1 MIFITEEYFRMTKYI
16 SLCLFAAIIFLFE
29 SCAVCSSC
37 YEQDSYKSSPYIDTE
52 IDTLDSLTILSEVRC
67 LEDNIKHIFKGKQII
82 YNIKIKEDYSRSLRH
97 SNDTIV
103 LNSFVITDKQGD
115 TLRTT
120 AIRRLFENSGDTI
133 NSLPYC
139 FVFDDSTAYESL
151 TMIMVSKGY
160 WKMPKTI
167 FDSYDL
173 QVNDYIL
180 RRENVE
186 YEWLLD
192 SGIRNIFD
200 LPIVLIGGVVM
211 YFLPDKWVN

>member
-1 MIFITEEYFRMTKYI
+1 MTKYI

-29 SCAVCSSC
+29 SCDVCSSC

-120 AIRRLFENSGDTI
+120 AIRKFRRYNKFSSILFRL
-133 NSLPYC
+133 
-139 FVFDDSTAYESL
+139 
-151 TMIMVSKGY
+151 
-160 WKMPKTI
+160 
-167 FDSYDL
+167 
-173 QVNDYIL
+173 
-180 RRENVE
+180 
-186 YEWLLD
+186 
-192 SGIRNIFD
+192 
-200 LPIVLIGGVVM
+200 
-211 YFLPDKWVN
+211 